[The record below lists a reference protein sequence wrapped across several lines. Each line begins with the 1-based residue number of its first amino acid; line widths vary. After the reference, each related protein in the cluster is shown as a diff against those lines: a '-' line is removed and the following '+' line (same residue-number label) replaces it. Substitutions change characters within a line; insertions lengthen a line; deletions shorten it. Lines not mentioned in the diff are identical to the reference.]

1 MTIAAIDFGR
11 LYRDHLAAAGR
22 QPKPA
27 SAWDARVH
35 DVDRKSPRSGYADEF
50 IARMDLSGCDTLLDV
65 GCGSGTISL
74 PLAPQLRQIYGLDY
88 SRAMLDALQANAVSC
103 GAGNVETLHLAWE
116 DDWSQ
121 VPECDIVV
129 ASRSTQVEDMAAALA
144 KLHAKARKRVYLTHR
159 IGGYFIAPE
168 IVEAIGRQ
176 QLPLPDYI
184 YILNILHGMGIHPRL
199 DHLRSD
205 GPTASTETGFD
216 GLLRRT
222 EWALGALDEAERSRL
237 RDWFDIAGD
246 GVCHV
251 RPPRHWAFIC
261 WEKADA

>member
-27 SAWDARVH
+27 SAWDGRVH
-35 DVDRKSPRSGYADEF
+35 DVDRKSPEGGYVDEF
-50 IARMDLSGCDTLLDV
+50 IARMDLSGCTTLLDV
-65 GCGSGTISL
+65 GCGSGAICL
-74 PLAPQLRQIYGLDY
+74 PLAPYLQQVYALDY
-88 SRAMLDALQANAVSC
+88 SRAMLDALRTNAVSC
-103 GAGNVETLHLAWE
+103 GAGNVEMLHLAWE

-159 IGGYFIAPE
+159 IGGHFIAPE
-168 IVEAIGRQ
+168 IVEAIGRRQ
-176 QLPLPDYI
+176 SPPPDYI
-184 YILNILHGMGIHPRL
+184 YILNILHGMGIHARV

-205 GPTASTETGFD
+205 GSSANTDAGFD
-216 GLLRRT
+216 RLLRRT
-222 EWALGALDEAERSRL
+222 EWALGALDEAERMRL
-237 RDWFDIAGD
+237 RGWFDIAGD
-246 GVCHV
+246 RV
-251 RPPRHWAFIC
+251 RDAFPPRHWAFIS
-261 WEKADA
+261 WEKAAI